1 MSRVMA
7 KSLIFSCLLCLLA
20 SCAGNVGVTSRGCK
34 ASEAQMMNE
43 EVEFR
48 VDYAWDK
55 KVWSSGG
62 VNLLRVKSLLA
73 EKELDCTMV
82 AKVRYELAQ
91 TFWDQLFSIFPF
103 FSRMTIRVEVQK
115 S

>member
-1 MSRVMA
+1 MA
-7 KSLIFSCLLCLLA
+7 KSLILSCLLCLLA

-62 VNLLRVKSLLA
+62 VNL
-73 EKELDCTMV
+73 
-82 AKVRYELAQ
+82 
-91 TFWDQLFSIFPF
+91 FSIFPF

>member
-1 MSRVMA
+1 
-7 KSLIFSCLLCLLA
+7 
-20 SCAGNVGVTSRGCK
+20 
-34 ASEAQMMNE
+34 
-43 EVEFR
+43 
-48 VDYAWDK
+48 
-55 KVWSSGG
+55 
-62 VNLLRVKSLLA
+62 
-73 EKELDCTMV
+73 MV